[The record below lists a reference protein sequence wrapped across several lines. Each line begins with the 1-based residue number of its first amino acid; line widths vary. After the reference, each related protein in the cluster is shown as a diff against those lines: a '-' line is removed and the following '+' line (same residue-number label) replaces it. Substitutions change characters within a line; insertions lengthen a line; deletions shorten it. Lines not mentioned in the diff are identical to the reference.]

1 MPQVLETYLGR
12 FSVSPEQVKQSFEA
26 SASMQSAKEA
36 AISAIST
43 PLTEAVSSALGFL
56 LVFVVSLLLIKLLT
70 MALDIVAKLPLL
82 RTVNKGLGMALG
94 AVQGVLIVCV
104 FAGVVTY
111 LAPFLENYMTSAF
124 DANTISA
131 TLVFKYFYEISPFKR
146 LL

>member
-1 MPQVLETYLGR
+1 
-12 FSVSPEQVKQSFEA
+12 
-26 SASMQSAKEA
+26 MQSAKEA